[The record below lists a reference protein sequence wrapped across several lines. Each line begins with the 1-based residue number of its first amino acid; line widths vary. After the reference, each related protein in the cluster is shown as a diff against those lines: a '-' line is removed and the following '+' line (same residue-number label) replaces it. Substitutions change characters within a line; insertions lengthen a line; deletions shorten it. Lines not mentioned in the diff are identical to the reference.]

1 LIMCPL
7 YRQDMKNIFLPKME
21 EIHQP

>member
-21 EIHQP
+21 KINQP